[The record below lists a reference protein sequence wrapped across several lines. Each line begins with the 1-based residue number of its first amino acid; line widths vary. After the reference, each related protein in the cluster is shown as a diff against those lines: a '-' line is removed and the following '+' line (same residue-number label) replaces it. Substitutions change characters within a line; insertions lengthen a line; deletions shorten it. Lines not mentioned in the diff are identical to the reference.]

1 LYLAILISKISAKRP
16 IDRRGKL
23 HLVSTAVATGALDV
37 ATPGGCRL
45 ALLDSVFTL
54 PQLNQN
60 TIIGNFEGERRR
72 KLRVNY

>member
-1 LYLAILISKISAKRP
+1 VLEKP

-37 ATPGGCRL
+37 ATPGGCRV

-60 TIIGNFEGERRR
+60 TIIGDFEGERRR